1 MVRIRRHIGKDFG
14 KHFGKHFG
22 KDVRY
27 CKKEKTNWLRQGSF
41 LNRIRLLLRYEV
53 QIRYGKK
60 DKIKLLRQG
69 SFLNRI
75 RFLLQYGEQIKA
87 MRPFDNKKEFTVLS
101 FYGIFKLVCTKVSL
115 ASLESRRKT
124 DPKVTVKNIKY
135 KHNNLCLDM
144 EWNGYLYTGFKW
156 ENGWPTEAGSNTI
169 TGPASP
175 GTSTPAAVDTA
186 PALAADAAAAPV
198 HPPVSSGA
206 LSPPSPRMDTT
217 PLASFAT
224 TGHLPQHPDIGIQV
238 KSQEPH
244 SQEEKVDAESSY
256 TGTSYITSQVSD
268 ESEDETDDRSTTS
281 HGQVD
286 LGSGYVQCRAAR
298 EAGSVG
304 RVVDISCNENVMSAE
319 EKKADRIGT
328 LENSLDP
335 DIKNCFKGAR
345 IEKNGNVVNQFMSC
359 SFDPS
364 TLLCITCNR
373 EHKVLEGEGGPDCFV
388 LYDQNFIGTLPGT
401 EQKKC
406 LHITRIENAS
416 LNELAGIFLEIMD
429 GKTLK
434 QGTCILVGSLSYL
447 SRVGVSAY
455 AAEWRTCVHMLTS
468 RWAGI
473 SVCPLFP
480 IHVSELPGHLFG
492 ELLKLHSWF
501 RTVYTGK
508 TNGLSSCWDKF
519 SDSLREFSEGAGSLD
534 FPEVC
539 SPLLPANM
547 DISSMLLPV
556 RFSTSSTSPTIILGF
571 DRKTVHELLL
581 SLTTSLRRGFSIH
594 INPEAVLAREPMS
607 NCEGAKESGQASFT
621 IILAGASN
629 LGRLKPIFEAN
640 GATVID
646 LTKPGWMATA
656 PNIESLKNELSAF
669 TDTENCAVIFDVF
682 GNSAFK
688 FKHVDGTLVLPF
700 RMAEGGYHFLGD
712 ISLDSDRN
720 IGELIELVRP
730 LFVLACKLLTVI
742 LPPQPRYVFCGCC
755 MDKSHGTN
763 VGEAGYSSQIL
774 EATLHFRKLL
784 KTTLVGQEDLGQF
797 WLMETLGFPPLWRKN
812 LNFCATASARTVST

>member
-1 MVRIRRHIGKDFG
+1 
-14 KHFGKHFG
+14 
-22 KDVRY
+22 
-27 CKKEKTNWLRQGSF
+27 
-41 LNRIRLLLRYEV
+41 
-53 QIRYGKK
+53 
-60 DKIKLLRQG
+60 
-69 SFLNRI
+69 
-75 RFLLQYGEQIKA
+75 
-87 MRPFDNKKEFTVLS
+87 
-101 FYGIFKLVCTKVSL
+101 
-115 ASLESRRKT
+115 
-124 DPKVTVKNIKY
+124 
-135 KHNNLCLDM
+135 
-144 EWNGYLYTGFKW
+144 
-156 ENGWPTEAGSNTI
+156 
-169 TGPASP
+169 
-175 GTSTPAAVDTA
+175 
-186 PALAADAAAAPV
+186 
-198 HPPVSSGA
+198 
-206 LSPPSPRMDTT
+206 MDTT
-217 PLASFAT
+217 PLAASAT
-224 TGHLPQHPDIGIQV
+224 TGQLPQQQQDTGIQV
-238 KSQEPH
+238 KIQEP
-244 SQEEKVDAESSY
+244 QTEEEKGDAESCY

-268 ESEDETDDRSTTS
+268 ESEDESDERSVMS

-304 RVVDISCNENVMSAE
+304 RVVDISCNEKMMSTE
-319 EKKADRIGT
+319 EKKTDRIGT

-429 GKTLK
+429 GKNLK

-455 AAEWRTCVHMLTS
+455 AAEWRSCVHMLTS

-508 TNGLSSCWDKF
+508 TNGLTSCWDKF

-539 SPLLPANM
+539 SPLLPATL

-556 RFSTSSTSPTIILGF
+556 RFSTSSTSPTIIFGF

-594 INPEAVLAREPMS
+594 INPEAILAREPMQ

-656 PNIESLKNELSAF
+656 PNIESLKNELNAF
-669 TDTENCAVIFDVF
+669 IDTENCAVIFDVF

-755 MDKSHGTN
+755 TDRSHGTN
-763 VGEAGYSSQIL
+763 VGDAGYSSQIL
-774 EATLHFRKLL
+774 EATLHFRRLL
-784 KTTLVGQEDLGQF
+784 KTTLVGHEDLGQF
-797 WLMETLGFPPLWRKN
+797 WLMETLACVGTVPPTMAEKLDLLRNCLGPDGVHLTDSGRMHLFNNLAKTILGMKAGTVGKPPKIAEAAACSSVSGRTYYWRGFTSDRGSLTRPPP
-812 LNFCATASARTVST
+812 ASGRGRGGSRQGANRVVPYSRPGMPRGGGRGGGGGGSRGRGNN